1 MPKLLTT
8 LNNPVYITYTQFP
21 VRRYAVR
28 ATVLDLRYRMK
39 EVLQALEKGE
49 KVSVFY
55 HGKLKGTIIPAG
67 PDSALRVEDHPFFG
81 MAADE
86 ARSVS
91 DQMDDLRRGRVDAF

>member
-1 MPKLLTT
+1 LTT
-8 LNNPVYITYTQFP
+8 SNDSAYITYTQFP
-21 VRRYAVR
+21 TRRHAVK

-39 EVLQALEKGE
+39 EVLKALEKGE

-55 HGKLKGTIIPAG
+55 HGKLKGTIIPAAAN
-67 PDSALRVEDHPFFG
+67 SALRVEDHPFFG

-91 DQMDDLRRGRVDAF
+91 DQMDELRRGRVDAF